1 MSLTAVQYVEEKHSN
16 KQTKNHRSLPNFW
29 KKVSETKAPPP
40 STWAHAMHVK
50 EKQVFSGCF
59 CERDKQERKKR
70 ESKQTNKQNKP
81 KQTTTEADKLREH
94 SMTKH
99 WACGPHSR
107 QSTF

>member
-29 KKVSETKAPPP
+29 KKVSETKAPSP

-59 CERDKQERKKR
+59 CERDKQERKKKER
-70 ESKQTNKQNKP
+70 ANKQTKQAKANHH
-81 KQTTTEADKLREH
+81 R
-94 SMTKH
+94 
-99 WACGPHSR
+99 GR
-107 QSTF
+107 QAEGTQHD